1 MEVVKKMEVDRGWT
15 VGNTARCR
23 TPQSAAPLECQER
36 SAITFFRFNLSEN
49 YPTKNFPEVL
59 LDTYIYHLIRVQMI
73 LDTQAGF
80 HDGRTR

>member
-36 SAITFFRFNLSEN
+36 SAITFFRFNFVRELSDQEL
-49 YPTKNFPEVL
+49 PEVL

-73 LDTQAGF
+73 LDTQNTTLAIL
-80 HDGRTR
+80 

>member
-1 MEVVKKMEVDRGWT
+1 MP
-15 VGNTARCR
+15 R
-23 TPQSAAPLECQER
+23 TERDYLFPFQFVRELSDQE
-36 SAITFFRFNLSEN
+36 L
-49 YPTKNFPEVL
+49 PEVL